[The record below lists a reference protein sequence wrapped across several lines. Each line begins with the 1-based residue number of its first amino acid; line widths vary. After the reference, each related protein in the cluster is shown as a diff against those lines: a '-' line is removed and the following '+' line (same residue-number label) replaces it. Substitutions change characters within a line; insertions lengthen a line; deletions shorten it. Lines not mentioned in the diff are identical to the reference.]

1 MKKILVV
8 APHMDDEVLGVGGT
22 ICKHIETGDEVRI
35 IIVANRAYGHLYDPE
50 VIKNEESNCLKACST
65 LGVEKVSFLR
75 LNDEQLDEKL
85 INVISA
91 IENNLS
97 DYLPDVVYIPYSG
110 DINQDH
116 KAVYS
121 ACLVVFRV
129 IGKYCAKTLLCY
141 EAPSSTD
148 ANQTMPH
155 ERFSPNYYVDIE
167 KYFDKKISAIQ
178 AYEKEIRTFP
188 HPRSAEGLKVYSQKR
203 GMEVGMNCAEA
214 FVLLRNVIQ

>member
-22 ICKHIETGDEVRI
+22 ICKHVQAGDEVRI
-35 IIVANRAYGHLYDPE
+35 IIVANRAYGHLYDQE
-50 VIKNEESNCLKACST
+50 VIKKEEGNCLKACSI
-65 LGVEKVSFLR
+65 LGVDKVSFLQ

-91 IENNLS
+91 IENSLG
-97 DYLPDVVYIPYSG
+97 DYLPDTVYIPYQG

-121 ACLVVFRV
+121 ACQVVFRV
-129 IGKYCAKTLLCY
+129 IGRYCAKTLLCY
-141 EAPSSTD
+141 EVPSSTD
-148 ANQTMPH
+148 ASQTLPH

-167 KYFDKKISAIQ
+167 KHLDKKISAIK
-178 AYEKEIRTFP
+178 AYEKEIRSFP
-188 HPRSAEGLKVYSQKR
+188 HPRSTEGLRIYSQKR

-214 FVLLRNVIQ
+214 FVLIRNVIQ